1 MFNPFANP
9 EASKAISPLES
20 LAKKYEMLPDRIL
33 NSPIESVHSDA
44 LVARDASGLFK
55 VEKSEIKKSKGWSEE
70 LTNQIRSKD
79 EADIYSR
86 TSVEEK
92 SINGKECLVRTD
104 INYSQKDE
112 FGRTNLER
120 MRLGLSPL
128 DQNGNPYEL
137 HHIGQK
143 NSSGLVELTFEEHRG
158 NPGNDLVLHDK
169 TRESEIDRSAFKT
182 ERQEHWKER
191 ARIIDNM

>member
-1 MFNPFANP
+1 MLNVFLSP
-9 EASKAISPLES
+9 EIRVDMSPLSES
-20 LAKKYEMLPDRIL
+20 AKEYKMLPDRVL
-33 NSPIESVHSDA
+33 NSPIELVHCDA
-44 LVARDASGLFK
+44 LVARDASGLSK
-55 VEKSEIKKSKGWSEE
+55 TEKSEIKKNTGW
-70 LTNQIRSKD
+70 LDGLINQIRSKD

-92 SINGKECLVRTD
+92 NINGKECLVRTD

-143 NSSGLVELTFEEHRG
+143 NSSGLAELTFEEHRG
-158 NPGNDLVLHDK
+158 TPGNDVVLHDK